1 MKRVI
6 SLILSLAMVFSFAT
20 TAFAAM
26 EGELTGGK
34 ITINDAIKGEVY
46 NAYQILYIESYSN
59 VGAEGTT
66 PDHLG
71 NPTGGNYAYK
81 ANSAWEAWLKTQT
94 AYVKFDDEGLG
105 YVTWVDGAD
114 AAEFAK
120 LAQVEAAKM
129 TADAT
134 ATAASTTVVF
144 DNLKL
149 GYYLVDT
156 SVGTLCS
163 LDTTNPEVIMEE
175 KNTPPEIDKV
185 VQEDSK
191 VEVNNPTETGWQKVN
206 DADIGQVVNYKT
218 TINAKTGAY
227 NYVVHDRMTTGL
239 TFKADSVAVTLNGTA
254 VAATNYEVKEN
265 PGCECWG
272 EDETCTFTVTFTQD
286 FQDTL
291 KDGDVIVVTYSA
303 TVNADAVVNT
313 AMDNDTYLGYGNV
326 QKTVE
331 KQTKT
336 YTWDMDV
343 LKYGN
348 GGEKDVLEGAQF
360 KILNEEKTEAAVI
373 VNGKVTGW
381 DTEDKGTVLT
391 TDKNGKIDV
400 AGLDEDTYYLR
411 EVKAPDGYNKLRDD
425 VKFVVTSE
433 ETADGLTMSYTKTTA
448 KVQNKAGAELPST
461 GGMGTTLFY
470 IVGAVMVLG
479 SAVVFVTKKRMGETE

>member
-20 TAFAAM
+20 TAFATM
-26 EGELTGGK
+26 EGTIEGGK
-34 ITINDAIKGEVY
+34 ITINDAINGEVY
-46 NAYQILYIESYSN
+46 NAYQILYIESYSK
-59 VGAEGTT
+59 VSETEK
-66 PDHLG
+66 DDLD

-81 ANSAWEAWLKTQT
+81 ANSAWKDWLKTEAT
-94 AYVKFDDEGLG
+94 DYVVFDDQD
-105 YVTWVDGAD
+105 YVTWKTGAD

-120 LAQVEAAKM
+120 LAQEKAATM

-134 ATAASTTVVF
+134 VTAAGTTVVF
-144 DNLKL
+144 DGLKL

-163 LDTTNPEVIMEE
+163 LDTTNPTVIMEE
-175 KNTPPEIDKV
+175 KNTPPEIDKE

-191 VEVNNPTETGWQKVN
+191 VDPANPTETGWQKVD

-218 TINAKTGAY
+218 TITAKKGAY

-239 TFKADSVAVTLNGTA
+239 TFKADSVAVTLNGAVVTA
-254 VAATNYEVKEN
+254 ENYTVKVN
-265 PGCECWG
+265 PDCECWG
-272 EDETCTFTVTFTQD
+272 EDETCTFTVTFTQA

-291 KDGDVIVVTYSA
+291 KDNDKIVVTYSA
-303 TVNADAVVNT
+303 TVNTDAVVGE

-348 GGEKDVLEGAQF
+348 GGETDVLAGAEF
-360 KILNEEKTEAAVI
+360 KILNNDKTKAAVI
-373 VNGKVTGW
+373 NEAGQVIGW
-381 DTEDKGTVLT
+381 DTVENGTVLT
-391 TDKNGKIDV
+391 TDEYGKIDV
-400 AGLDEDTYYLR
+400 AGLDSDTYYLK
-411 EVKAPDGYNKLRDD
+411 EVKAPDGYNKLKDD
-425 VKFVVTSE
+425 VKFEVKAAKATDS
-433 ETADGLTMSYTKTTA
+433 LTMSYEKTTA
-448 KVQNKAGAELPST
+448 KVQNKAGTELPST
-461 GGMGTTLFY
+461 GGVGTTMFY
-470 IVGAVMVLG
+470 LAGAAMVLG
-479 SAVVFVTKKRMGETE
+479 SAVTFVTKKRLGDEE